1 MTGADDFFSSSFT
14 LENLSIIS
22 DSEKKE
28 LLSESIKKLIISCR
42 GDFEQEI
49 VEQELVKILQN
60 FYYAVED
67 IED

>member
-28 LLSESIKKLIISCR
+28 LLSESIKKLIISCPR
-42 GDFEQEI
+42 RFRTR
-49 VEQELVKILQN
+49 N
-60 FYYAVED
+60 S
-67 IED
+67 